1 MTTHAGRRFMRAC
14 ILSIGSELILGQ
26 LTDSN
31 ATFLAQELSAAGVDL
46 VHVIQVGDDRRQLA
60 DAIRHVL
67 QLADFVICT
76 GGIGPTDDDCTR
88 EAIADVVDETPSI
101 DPDLL
106 ANLTTFFNA
115 RGQDMPERN
124 AKQAWVIPSATVL
137 PNPVGTAPGWMVETD
152 DPQSKHIFAM
162 PGVPREMF
170 RMWREQVLPRILER
184 ADQRIIDSTIIKTI
198 GIGESAAEHLIHD
211 LVLAADPVVATYA
224 KDDGVHVRVTA
235 VGTEFAETRYRRDAA
250 VANVR
255 NTLAAYIWGT
265 DSDTL
270 ASVLAEMLSGSN
282 SRLGILERGTGGA
295 FAQLLECNLVSAQL
309 VAEGRTLPVDLSV
322 SADGG
327 DEIALTDAQ
336 SAATFDGA
344 TLGMGL
350 VFTGQRENEELLAGR
365 LHLAVAENGGT
376 PTLLPSL
383 PLRSTLP
390 EVQRRSSLHAID
402 MLRRHLAK
410 SGHAEQAAP

>member
-1 MTTHAGRRFMRAC
+1 MRAC

-26 LTDSN
+26 LTDTN
-31 ATFLAQELSAAGVDL
+31 ATFLAQELSGAGIDL
-46 VHVIQVGDDRRQLA
+46 IHVIHVGDDRTQLA

-67 QLADFVICT
+67 QLSDFVICT

-88 EAIADVVDETPSI
+88 ESIADVVGETPAI
-101 DPDLL
+101 DPNLL
-106 ANLTTFFNA
+106 ANLKHFFSA

-137 PNPVGTAPGWMVETD
+137 PNPVGTAPGWMVETH
-152 DPQSKHIFAM
+152 DPQPKHIFAM

-170 RMWREQVLPRILER
+170 KMWREQVLPRILER

-198 GIGESAAEHLIHD
+198 GIGESAAEHLLHD

-235 VGTEFAETRYRRDAA
+235 VGTEVDETRRRRDVA
-250 VANVR
+250 VAEVHNR
-255 NTLAAYIWGT
+255 LAEHIWGA

-270 ASVLAEMLSGSN
+270 ASVLAGKLSQTDQ
-282 SRLGILERGTGGA
+282 RLGILERGTGGA
-295 FAQLLECNLVSAQL
+295 FALLLASDRISAQF
-309 VAEGRTLPVDLSV
+309 VPQGRTLPVDLSLDE
-322 SADGG
+322 ADG
-327 DEIALTDAQ
+327 DEIARSDAA
-336 SAATFDGA
+336 SAATFEGA

-350 VFTGQRENEELLAGR
+350 VFTGQPENGGLLAGR
-365 LHLAVAENGGT
+365 LHVAVAGNGSD
-376 PTLLPSL
+376 PHLLPPLS
-383 PLRSTLP
+383 LRSTLP

-402 MLRRHLAK
+402 MLRRHLTRNT
-410 SGHAEQAAP
+410 